1 MSAAPIGIVTI
12 EDIFEAML
20 QEDIEDET
28 DVALRDSRMSAASS
42 LREMSM
48 SLTSRPSAMGN
59 NPILAYSAGTQSV
72 ASTAGFSV
80 GAGTGTGAGA
90 GAGELAMTDRNSGA
104 GEGFGVARTSSS
116 VGQASTPQP
125 STTFPKAIRPT
136 VLQPAAAIS
145 VPTGQRD
152 RANDGAAA
160 KPELSQPQTASYS
173 PTIQAPL
180 ISPPSSTTRYTQA
193 QAQAQG
199 KAQPAATNPMLS
211 QLKPSTYNKFN
222 HRMPPRRS
230 PRGGHG
236 SQDEEASRS
245 MDFRGLTGGH
255 AAGNDLEDGQH
266 MSRASSLDSFAH
278 AAVSA
283 VNGPSNVNANSG
295 LLTTQTLLRTKGL
308 TGSMLARHLGVVK
321 NKKQERTS
329 SVSADR

>member
-1 MSAAPIGIVTI
+1 
-12 EDIFEAML
+12 ML

-173 PTIQAPL
+173 PLRRPRGGTRWLRPRPKARR
-180 ISPPSSTTRYTQA
+180 SPPPPIPCCRSSSRLRTTSSTTACR
-193 QAQAQG
+193 
-199 KAQPAATNPMLS
+199 PA
-211 QLKPSTYNKFN
+211 
-222 HRMPPRRS
+222 
-230 PRGGHG
+230 
-236 SQDEEASRS
+236 EA
-245 MDFRGLTGGH
+245 L
-255 AAGNDLEDGQH
+255 
-266 MSRASSLDSFAH
+266 
-278 AAVSA
+278 AAVTAARTRRPAGPWIFA
-283 VNGPSNVNANSG
+283 V
-295 LLTTQTLLRTKGL
+295 
-308 TGSMLARHLGVVK
+308 
-321 NKKQERTS
+321 
-329 SVSADR
+329 